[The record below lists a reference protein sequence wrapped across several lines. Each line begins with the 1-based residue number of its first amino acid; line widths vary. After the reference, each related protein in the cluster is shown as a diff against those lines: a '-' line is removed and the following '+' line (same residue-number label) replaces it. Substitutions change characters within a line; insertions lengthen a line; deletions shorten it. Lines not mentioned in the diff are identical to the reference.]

1 MCERWWFTDLC
12 YRFLQP
18 PKPPPRSPW
27 KPLPYSC
34 RLYEDLG
41 SITNLTLKPSKVT
54 QYTEAVTRQSVLF
67 ILLKNTEH
75 FPKCHRRVAQ
85 DLGPV
90 HVETQSHANKVPHQ
104 RAALCRTP
112 NQWCIIQQ
120 SSKYLFSVAF
130 MGRNITVEL
139 TGFIECSIYCIHWI
153 SWFYMGLIV
162 KISLQ
167 LLHINISRIT

>member
-1 MCERWWFTDLC
+1 MHVTV
-12 YRFLQP
+12 LQP
-18 PKPPPRSPW
+18 P

-34 RLYEDLG
+34 RLREDLG
-41 SITNLTLKPSKVT
+41 SVTNLTLKPSKVT
-54 QYTEAVTRQSVLF
+54 QYTEAITGQSVLF
-67 ILLKNTEH
+67 ILIKNTEQEH
-75 FPKCHRRVAQ
+75 FPKCHRRVAP

-90 HVETQSHANKVPHQ
+90 HAETQSHANKVPHQ
-104 RAALCRTP
+104 RAALCGTP
-112 NQWCIIQQ
+112 NQWWIIQQ

-153 SWFYMGLIV
+153 SWFYMGLLV
-162 KISLQ
+162 KISFQ